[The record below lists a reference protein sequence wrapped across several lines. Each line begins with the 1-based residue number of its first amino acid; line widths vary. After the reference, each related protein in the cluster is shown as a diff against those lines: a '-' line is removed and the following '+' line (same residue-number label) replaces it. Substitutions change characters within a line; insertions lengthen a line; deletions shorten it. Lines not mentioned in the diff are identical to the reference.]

1 MTSAT
6 LHLATPTALERG
18 LTAVARAITRYV
30 DHRIGLRAERRQI
43 AVDVLR
49 EQQARKQD
57 PRALD
62 IALLSIGSRSR

>member
-6 LHLATPTALERG
+6 LHLAAPTALERG
-18 LTAVARAITRYV
+18 LTAIAATITRYV
-30 DHRIGLRAERRQI
+30 DRRMALRAERREI
-43 AVDVLR
+43 AVDLLR

-62 IALLSIGSRSR
+62 IALLSMGSRSR

>member
-6 LHLATPTALERG
+6 LRLAAPTTLERG
-18 LTAVARAITRYV
+18 LTALAAAITRYV
-30 DHRIGLRAERRQI
+30 DHRIAVRAERREI
-43 AVDVLR
+43 AVDLLR

-62 IALLSIGSRSR
+62 IALLSMGSRSR